1 MRFARLSGLLPAIL
15 LAGAAYADVTVRWS
29 TRFDFTEGL
38 PAAFTQAAQAQAS
51 MKPGVVVWRASGD
64 RSSVEQGPLRV
75 ITDTAKS
82 TVTIVHA
89 DSKSVATGPLS
100 AYPPK
105 IDPLAKL
112 PPEARERARQALEGI
127 KLNVETSKPAGVETI
142 RGIQAEPYQVRLTM
156 TMPSPKGPIEMR
168 MKVDNWIPLASEVER
183 NPELKACAALI
194 AKSKDTMNPAVMM
207 EKAFSSMPGAAEKF
221 RTAFAEL
228 MKNAVNISLRMRMTI
243 AMPSLLAMADTL
255 KQAGMTLP
263 PNFDGTLG
271 AYSMELSDLD
281 SKPAPASA
289 FAVPAD
295 YRSVSMEELFQ
306 NLGTPPQAR

>member
-1 MRFARLSGLLPAIL
+1 MTLARLSGLLPAIL

-64 RSSVEQGPLRV
+64 RSSVEQGPLHV

-82 TVTIVHA
+82 TVTIIHA

-112 PPEARERARQALEGI
+112 PPEARERARQALEGV
-127 KLNVETSKPAGVETI
+127 KFNVETSKPGGVETI
-142 RGIQAEPYQVRLTM
+142 RGIRAEPYQVRLTM
-156 TMPSPKGPIEMR
+156 TMPSPKGPLEMR
-168 MKVDNWIPLASEVER
+168 MNMDNWIPLASEVER

-194 AKSKDTMNPAVMM
+194 AKSKDTMNRAVMM

-228 MKNAVNISLRMRMTI
+228 MKNVSLRMRMTI
-243 AMPSLLAMADTL
+243 AMPSLLAMADSL

-263 PNFDGTLG
+263 PNFDGALG
-271 AYSMELSDLD
+271 VYSMDLTDLD